1 MAFDNFTVNVVS
13 FNETGGVDWTQ
24 SRPSVALT
32 ITPNTGYAIN
42 AANFSPINPL
52 PNYVDSVTCSHSGTN
67 IECTILYTTP
77 SVCLVTMC

>member
-32 ITPNTGYAIN
+32 ITPNTGYAITLQI
-42 AANFSPINPL
+42 SPL
-52 PNYVDSVTCSHSGTN
+52 
-67 IECTILYTTP
+67 
-77 SVCLVTMC
+77 